1 MKKLE
6 KIILRLKM
14 KHKILKEENF
24 LSNLHIK
31 SIRVLPKYF
40 VRTIVYWGVSI
51 INNLKIP

>member
-31 SIRVLPKYF
+31 SNRVLPKYF
-40 VRTIVYWGVSI
+40 VRTIVYWGV
-51 INNLKIP
+51 